1 MSSNVFCYSVLCS
14 TTILSN
20 CTLAKVQWQRIWL
33 FKDIFW
39 SNVDGKNKFERLIK
53 PLTVEQV
60 LNGMMI
66 PCQKS
71 EQPNKMRKCE
81 QPSKMRKCEQPN
93 KMRKCEQ
100 HNKMRRCEQHNKM
113 RKCEQPNKMRTC
125 EQPNNMRL
133 HIQYNKT
140 SVPVFYRR
148 IKFRYEFGCVWIKA
162 RVPMIYFD
170 SKTTRP
176 IVPL

>member
-1 MSSNVFCYSVLCS
+1 MCSVAVFFAVLLYYQTVHSQKYSDKEYDYLKICFDQ
-14 TTILSN
+14 
-20 CTLAKVQWQRIWL
+20 TL
-33 FKDIFW
+33 
-39 SNVDGKNKFERLIK
+39 DGKNKFERLLK

-81 QPSKMRKCEQPN
+81 KPNKMRKCEQPN

-100 HNKMRRCEQHNKM
+100 HNKMR
-113 RKCEQPNKMRTC
+113 TC
-125 EQPNNMRL
+125 EQPNNMIL
-133 HIQYNKT
+133 HIEYNKT

-148 IKFRYEFGCVWIKA
+148 IKFRYEFGCV
-162 RVPMIYFD
+162 
-170 SKTTRP
+170 
-176 IVPL
+176 